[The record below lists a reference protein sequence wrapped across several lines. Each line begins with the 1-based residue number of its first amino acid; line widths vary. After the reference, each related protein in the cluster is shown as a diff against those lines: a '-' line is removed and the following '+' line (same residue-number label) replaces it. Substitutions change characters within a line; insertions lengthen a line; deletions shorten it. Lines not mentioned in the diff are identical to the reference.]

1 MSTPV
6 PRAHVPHTSAPPAR
20 RARPLLAA
28 LTLLGLCATFL
39 GTASAALAAD
49 GSAPATT
56 STTAPTGTPA
66 PTASPT
72 GEPSIADRS
81 SFLLPVLPDT
91 QFYSRYSASQFYP
104 QYGTNPFE
112 VQTQWVVDHKNDLN
126 IPFAMQLGDVVDQ
139 QWVGDQWTAA
149 TKAMRILEDGGVP
162 YSIIPGNHDVV
173 DQGARSSEANAANYL
188 SNFGADT
195 LKRQAG
201 GTLLGTFQNGYSSA
215 YEFAAEGRDW
225 IVLSLGWN
233 ASDDTFAWAQGI
245 LDAHPGV
252 PVVLNSHAIIGID
265 QDQVSPTSW
274 WYGDLLW
281 DKLIRKNDQII
292 LTLNGHFH
300 GATQRT
306 LTNDFG
312 HPVFEVL
319 TDYQMAADGG
329 NGIMTLLEFD
339 LTNNSIDVD
348 TVSPWVP
355 KKHADALT
363 STDTP
368 VLDGKWQDFSLPI
381 DFGAR
386 FGWKA
391 PEAAQADNGDLSA
404 QATKI
409 VSAGWTG
416 HAKEQQL
423 AVAGNDSDY
432 VHVDGTIAHW
442 RFGGVAE
449 GDVTDATEIPDIAG
463 ASPMYRNPLDDTDAP
478 DTRDDVA
485 ISHANVPVYSADKG
499 AVCFTDVHRNPGG
512 RDNLGYLTTEYG
524 APATFA
530 HLDASTGYT
539 LETFLQMD
547 ANWSE
552 AANRWGAAITR
563 GGARQWMGINDS
575 SDAGAGA
582 AWLGISNLREYQYS
596 AADPRSKNSYTLWS
610 GEIMPG
616 SWHHVAIVNDPAA
629 GTVIMYVDG
638 VPVLRNASQVGGMMA
653 ADFMP
658 WIIGA
663 STWNEE
669 PEHGWYGCVGETR
682 VVDHALTTD
691 QFLYQRQN
699 IDAGGPNFSLA
710 TDVSSTQPADT
721 SLSSFDGTGLP
732 GSDVRVVDGGR
743 TVGQAAVDAGGAWH
757 VALDTPVAGPGDH
770 PLSFVQS
777 LGNRDGK
784 ALEATV
790 TIAVAPPTITDPS
803 DTNVLVGGTATFS
816 VTASGSPDPTI
827 VWQSSTD
834 GSTWTDVAD
843 AVTSTLTVKDAT
855 TAMSGVKY
863 RAVAS
868 NAFGGKAVS
877 AAATLTVIDPVPQVP
892 AASAGARVSVAD
904 PVYGAST
911 VTVAAGAAH
920 GSQVLRA
927 WAWSSPTDLG
937 QVTTDAAG
945 NAIVDVSALEPGQ
958 HTVALTLPNDPA
970 VVAWGTFEIPSHPHT
985 LTDSA
990 DLRTTVTASDL
1001 WSLDTQKT
1009 SVDFGKVERGTSATA
1024 NLGKVTVV
1032 DDRVRLTG
1040 WTLSATA
1047 TPFSDGTYVA
1057 PMNALVVRPM
1067 SFASEVTLSGL
1078 TVGTSGATFASSEAG
1093 VSTGVGGAHFDAGLD
1108 FTVPKDAPVGIYHST
1123 LTLTLVAK

>member
-1 MSTPV
+1 MSIQP
-6 PRAHVPHTSAPPAR
+6 R
-20 RARPLLAA
+20 RASRARSVVAA
-28 LTLLGLCATFL
+28 VTAFALSTLVLGN
-39 GTASAALAAD
+39 ASVALAAD
-49 GSAPATT
+49 GNTPSAAPSAAASADAPAT
-56 STTAPTGTPA
+56 
-66 PTASPT
+66 
-72 GEPSIADRS
+72 ADRS

-91 QFYSRYSASQFYP
+91 QFYSRYSASQFSP

-112 VQTQWVVDHKNDLN
+112 AQTQWVVDHKNDLN
-126 IPFAMQLGDVVDQ
+126 IPFAVQLGDVVDQ

-149 TKAMRILEDGGVP
+149 SKAMRILEDGGVP
-162 YSIIPGNHDVV
+162 YSIIPGNHDVA

-188 SNFGADT
+188 TNFGATT

-215 YEFAAEGRDW
+215 YDFQAEGHDW

-252 PVVLNSHAIIGID
+252 PVILNSHAIIGID
-265 QDQVSPTSW
+265 QDQISPTSW

-281 DKLIRKNDQII
+281 DKLIRKNDQIV

-329 NGIMTLLEFD
+329 NGIMTLFEFD

-348 TVSPWVP
+348 TVSPWVS

-368 VLDGKWQDFSLPI
+368 VLDGKWQQFSLPI

-386 FGWKA
+386 FGWSA
-391 PEAAQADNGDLSA
+391 PTAAQADNVDLSERA
-404 QATKI
+404 KQI

-416 HAKEQQL
+416 QGKEQQL

-432 VHVDGTIAHW
+432 VRVDGTIAHW
-442 RFGGVAE
+442 RFGGVAG
-449 GDVTDATEIPDIAG
+449 GDMTDTTEIPDIAG
-463 ASPMYRNPLDDTDAP
+463 SSPMYRNPVDDTDAP
-478 DTRDDVA
+478 DTSDDVS

-499 AVCFTDVHRNPGG
+499 AVCFTDVHRNAGA
-512 RDNLGYLTTEYG
+512 RDNLGYITTEYG

-530 HLDASTGYT
+530 RLDATTGYT

-547 ANWSE
+547 TNWTE

-575 SDAGAGA
+575 SDPGAGA

-616 SWHHVAIVNDPAA
+616 AWHHVAIVNNPAS

-663 STWNEE
+663 STWNTE

-682 VVDHALTTD
+682 LVDHALTTD

-699 IDAGGPNFSLA
+699 IDAGGPQFALA
-710 TDVSSTQPADT
+710 TDVSSAQPAGT
-721 SLSSFDGTGLP
+721 SLASFEGTGLA
-732 GSDVRVVDGGR
+732 GADVRVVDQGR
-743 TVGQAAVDAGGAWH
+743 TIGRAAVAADGTWH
-757 VALDTPVAGPGDH
+757 IALDTPVSGSGAH
-770 PLSFVQS
+770 PLSFAQS
-777 LGNRDGK
+777 LGSRDGK
-784 ALEATV
+784 PLEATV
-790 TIAVAPPTITDPS
+790 TISAPVPTLTDPS
-803 DTNVLVGGTATFS
+803 DQRVLVGGTATFS
-816 VTASGSPDPTI
+816 VTAGGSPAPT
-827 VWQSSTD
+827 VAWQSSAD
-834 GSTWTDVAD
+834 GSAWTDVAD
-843 AVTSTLTVKDAT
+843 ATSPTLTVKDAT
-855 TAMSGVKY
+855 TAMNGWKF

-868 NAFGGKAVS
+868 NVEGGKAVS
-877 AAATLTVIDPVPQVP
+877 AAATLTVIDPTPSMP
-892 AASAGARVSVAD
+892 SSSDLA
-904 PVYGAST
+904 PVDVTGPLDGGTT
-911 VTVAAGAAH
+911 VTVHAGAAH
-920 GSQVLRA
+920 KGQVLRA

-945 NAIVDVSALEPGQ
+945 DAIVDVSALEAGR
-958 HTVALTLPNDPA
+958 HTVALTQPNDPT
-970 VVAWGTFEIPSHPHT
+970 VLAWGTFEIPVHPTT
-985 LTDSA
+985 LRDNA
-990 DLRTTVTASDL
+990 ELRTTVTASDL
-1001 WSLDTQKT
+1001 WSLDAQKS
-1009 SVDFGKVERGTSATA
+1009 SVDFGSVERGTRATA

-1032 DDRVRLTG
+1032 DDRAALTG
-1040 WTLSATA
+1040 WTLTATA
-1047 TPFSDGTYVA
+1047 TPFTSGTYSA
-1057 PMNALVVRPM
+1057 PADALGIRPM
-1067 SFASEVTLSGL
+1067 SFAGEVLLPGL
-1078 TVGTSGATFASSEAG
+1078 AVGTGGGVIATGAAG
-1093 VSTGVGGAHFDAGLD
+1093 VSTGVGGARFDASLD
-1108 FTVPKDAPVGIYHST
+1108 FTPPKDAPVGVYHST